1 MKISVVVPVRNEED
15 SIRELLDSLLSQTRA
30 PDEIVITDGGSTDAT
45 PSIIDGYVERSA
57 PVRLIRERE
66 ALPGRGRNVGAENA
80 SSEWIAFVDAGT
92 KPERDWLAELAARTE
107 RKPTVDVVYGAWEPI
122 TDSFFKEC
130 AAIAYVPAPT
140 EIEGENI
147 RPSFIGS
154 SLMRRDIWRKAGG
167 FPEHLRSAEDI
178 LFMERVA
185 KTTFR
190 VAYVPRAL
198 VRWNIQPN
206 FWRTFKRFANYSRHN
221 IRAGL
226 WREWQ
231 SAIFSRYALLLLTAL
246 PAQWFG
252 RWWLLV
258 TLALWLLMLAARA
271 ATAIQRNRHSYP
283 ATLARNFARLLL
295 LVPIIAMLDAAAFA
309 GTINWI
315 VKDKLHLG
323 NAPQEVRG

>member
-15 SIRELLDSLLSQTRA
+15 SIRELLDGLLSQTRA

-45 PSIIDGYVERSA
+45 PSIIDDYVKRDA
-57 PVRLIRERE
+57 PVRLIRERA

-80 SSEWIAFVDAGT
+80 ANEWIAFIDAGT
-92 KPERDWLAELAARTE
+92 KPERDWLEELARRAE
-107 RKPTVDVVYGAWEPI
+107 RKPAVDVVYGAWEPI

-130 AAIAYVPAPT
+130 AAIAYVPSPV
-140 EIEGENI
+140 EVEGEQM
-147 RPSFIGS
+147 RPRFIGS

-185 KTTFR
+185 KITFR
-190 VAYVPRAL
+190 VAYAPRAL

-206 FWRTFKRFANYSRHN
+206 FRRTFKRFANYSRHN

-231 SAIFSRYALLLLTAL
+231 SAIFSRYALLALVAL
-246 PAQWFG
+246 PALLFG

-271 ATAIQRNRHSYP
+271 ATAIQRNHHSYP
-283 ATLARNFARLLL
+283 ATLTRNLARLLL
-295 LVPIIAMLDAAAFA
+295 LMPIIATLDAAAFA
-309 GTINWI
+309 GTLNWLI
-315 VKDKLHLG
+315 KDKLHLG
-323 NAPQEVRG
+323 NAPQEVSG